1 MEITSI
7 TWEDIRLLILFI
19 MMLIIIIIGDK
30 IIYKE
35 WLIRRESLERQMTP
49 PIPIQQKTITAIIDE
64 MNMLVDIE
72 FISVVEAPMMVQD
85 LQVITNFEEYQK
97 EIVRNVVDGLSTQ
110 FYLSANMAGITRVY
124 INQYITRRTTYKI
137 VDYMRTHNFTPTEE

>member
-19 MMLIIIIIGDK
+19 MMLIIIILGNK

-110 FYLSANMAGITRVY
+110 FYLSANMAGITRAY

-137 VDYMRTHNFTPTEE
+137 VDYMRTHNFTPVEE